1 MISFFRTTI
10 LVVLFPWLASCVR
23 LSDNAIIAADQ
34 NSITLRGNDLR
45 GSFLLA
51 DAYCAEFDKY
61 SLKENKQS
69 LFLTQSHFICLT
81 KEDALQAKAKQ
92 PSLAMKDH
100 FRIDEDNIL
109 RRYAEI
115 EDHPLSRLLSQA
127 KGKRVVVSLEDMF
140 KPIVKESHKDE
151 EMIIPEGL
159 SPVDQCR
166 KSEFKD
172 DTVEMADCLFNL
184 YKESNYTPL
193 SL

>member
-1 MISFFRTTI
+1 MISLLRITI
-10 LVVLFPWLASCVR
+10 LVVLLPLAASCVR
-23 LSDNAIIAADQ
+23 LSDNAIIDADQ
-34 NSITLRGNDLR
+34 NSITLRGNDIR

-92 PSLAMKDH
+92 PASAMKDH

-115 EDHPLSRLLSQA
+115 GEHPLTRLLSKA

-140 KPIVKESHKDE
+140 KPNVKESHKDKA
-151 EMIIPEGL
+151 MIIPEGL

-166 KSEFKD
+166 KSEFRD

-184 YKESNYTPL
+184 YKESNYTPRAL
-193 SL
+193 

>member
-1 MISFFRTTI
+1 MILMLRITI
-10 LVVLFPWLASCVR
+10 LVALFPLLASCVR

-34 NSITLRGNDLR
+34 NSITLRGNDMR

-69 LFLTQSHFICLT
+69 LFLTQTHFICLT

-92 PSLAMKDH
+92 SSTTMKDQ
-100 FRIDEDNIL
+100 FRIDEDNTL

-115 EDHPLSRLLSQA
+115 GEHPLSHLLSKA
-127 KGKRVVVSLEDMF
+127 KEKRVVVSLEDTF
-140 KPIVKESHKDE
+140 KPINNESRKDE
-151 EMIIPEGL
+151 ELIIPEGL

-172 DTVEMADCLFNL
+172 DTVEMANCLFDL
-184 YKESNYTPL
+184 YKESNYTPPAL
-193 SL
+193 

>member
-1 MISFFRTTI
+1 MISLIRITI
-10 LVVLFPWLASCVR
+10 LVVLFPLLASCVR

-34 NSITLRGNDLR
+34 NSITLRGNDIR

-61 SLKENKQS
+61 SFKENKQS

-115 EDHPLSRLLSQA
+115 GEHPLSRLLSKA
-127 KGKRVVVSLEDMF
+127 KGKRVVVPLEDMF
-140 KPIVKESHKDE
+140 KPIVTESHKDE
-151 EMIIPEGL
+151 AMKIPEGL

-166 KSEFKD
+166 KSEIKD
-172 DTVEMADCLFNL
+172 DTVEMADCLFDL
-184 YKESNYTPL
+184 YKESNYTPH